1 MDGRWVAAESFLPPQ
16 GGIVWD
22 VDYTGHPYLDPSL
35 PDRDSRLRRWTEF
48 TWDRIRDDDDAYR
61 REAARLLRPLR
72 GGDDE
77 VPPCAADI
85 AVIAEYLQEADV
97 YLYSAID
104 LLPTSARAHVVPL
117 EDVNRCHDLRDL
129 LAMVFAGGDPR
140 RRFEAQRKVY
150 LANLLLDI
158 DHSRLIQDGPLHLA
172 YFEELLNDALWRYRR
187 QEYEVQIG
195 YHVADDGQTIRYSA
209 RPGKDDQIFTFHSS
223 FLERRQGR
231 RKTSLDVLYW
241 NCRFKRSVEPLSFEV
256 VDGQHRVLERVRW
269 GDMRQHRSGPVLS
282 KMIRRGI
289 NNPSEIADLLGAMF
303 IVHDE
308 DAVNDLL
315 ELLDAGLGNP
325 VRLAQRDGLVQRRR
339 GRRRPEPLQRPR
351 LQGDQGRRRHPHP
364 RPRARPA
371 ALPLHGGDPGA
382 HAGELPAHHLL
393 HPRREPPRPQAAAV
407 PGRAGALPLP
417 GRRLRQ
423 GLAAV
428 RRGART
434 AGRPPLTGADHSAC
448 S

>member
-1 MDGRWVAAESFLPPQ
+1 VDGRKVAAESFLPPP
-16 GGIVWD
+16 GGIDWD

-35 PDRDSRLRRWTEF
+35 ADRDSRLRRFTEF

-104 LLPTSARAHVVPL
+104 LLPESARGHVVPL
-117 EDVNRCHDLRDL
+117 EDVNRCHDLREL
-129 LAMVFAGGDPR
+129 LAMVFAGGPVR

-172 YFEELLNDALWRYRR
+172 YFEELLDSALWRYRR

-195 YHVADDGQTIRYSA
+195 YHIAADGQTIRYSA
-209 RPGKDDQIFTFHSS
+209 RPGLDDQIFTFRSS

-231 RKTSLDVLYW
+231 RKTALDVLYW

-256 VDGQHRVLERVRW
+256 VDGSHRVLERVRW
-269 GDMRQHRSGPVLS
+269 GDMRQHRSGSVLS

-308 DAVNDLL
+308 DAVNELL

-325 VRLAQRDGLVQRRR
+325 FGWRNVTDSFSADPTGVDLNRYSGR
-339 GRRRPEPLQRPR
+339 GYKVIK
-351 LQGDQGRRRHPHP
+351 GDVDI
-364 RPRARPA
+364 
-371 ALPLHGGDPGA
+371 LI
-382 HAGELPAHHLL
+382 
-393 HPRREPPRPQAAAV
+393 
-407 PGRAGALPLP
+407 PGRAPGQPPYRFTVEIQVHTLESFLRTICSTHDANHLALK
-417 GRRLRQ
+417 LRQ
-423 GLAAV
+423 FLGGLVPYLFPAAV
-428 RRGART
+428 YGKDWLRFDPA
-434 AGRPPLTGADHSAC
+434 P
-448 S
+448 

>member
-1 MDGRWVAAESFLPPQ
+1 MEGRWVAAESFLPPQ
-16 GGIVWD
+16 GSIVWD

-35 PDRDSRLRRWTEF
+35 PDRDSRLRRFTEF

-61 REAARLLRPLR
+61 RESARLLRPLR

-85 AVIAEYLQEADV
+85 AVITEYLQEADV

-104 LLPTSARAHVVPL
+104 LLPASAREHVVPL
-117 EDVNRCHDLRDL
+117 EEINRCHDLREL

-172 YFEELLNDALWRYRR
+172 YFEELLDDALWHYRR
-187 QEYEVQIG
+187 QQYEVQIG
-195 YHVADDGQTIRYSA
+195 YHIADDGQTIRYSA
-209 RPGKDDQIFTFHSS
+209 RPEPDDQIFTFHSS
-223 FLERRQGR
+223 YLERRLGR

-256 VDGQHRVLERVRW
+256 VDGRHRVLERVRW

-308 DAVNDLL
+308 EAVNDLL

-325 VRLAQRDGLVQRRR
+325 FGWRNVTDSFSADPTGAGLNRYSGRGYKVIKGDVDILIPGRVPGQPPYRFTVEIQVHTLESFLRTICSTHDANHLALKLRQFLGGLV
-339 GRRRPEPLQRPR
+339 PYLF
-351 LQGDQGRRRHPHP
+351 
-364 RPRARPA
+364 PA
-371 ALPLHGGDPGA
+371 AVYGQDWLRFDPAPGVP
-382 HAGELPAHHLL
+382 AG
-393 HPRREPPRPQAAAV
+393 
-407 PGRAGALPLP
+407 
-417 GRRLRQ
+417 
-423 GLAAV
+423 
-428 RRGART
+428 
-434 AGRPPLTGADHSAC
+434 S
-448 S
+448 